1 MNSNIEDFNQ
11 ALKESMLNH
20 FGSLDKAIEYGDALE
35 KKNEERQS
43 AFIKKIENRKNE
55 QKNL

>member
-35 KKNEERQS
+35 KKNKERES
-43 AFIKKIENRKNE
+43 AFIKRMEDRK
-55 QKNL
+55 KK